1 MTSVVAPICRSTPSR
16 TFDASLSSACWEL
29 REPEKEPVAALSR
42 LIARL
47 SLGSVSP
54 VVLFSPFAE
63 SRAAAAA

>member
-16 TFDASLSSACWEL
+16 TFEASLSSDCWEL
-29 REPEKEPVAALSR
+29 KDPEKEPVAALSR

-47 SLGSVSP
+47 SLGRVSP
-54 VVLFSPFAE
+54 VVLFRPFAD